1 MMKIALV
8 YHVLLLAASGCAR
21 YTTCSN
27 GSVQRPGLQPTEW
40 ARWRLSDKEADML
53 SKHERADPRATR
65 TRMWLVQ
72 AFEQLVEQQDFA
84 DVTVQ
89 AIAAQASVNRAT
101 FYAHFTDKSSMMDE
115 VFRERFHQ
123 LLAQRMPAPPP
134 TAEDLTQGM
143 FLALADGW
151 RCIPRRCN
159 HVYLRHAAEFEA
171 KLELIMR
178 DEVDAW
184 LTRQPGFRT
193 MPADQRGV
201 AAALAAGAIYGAAA
215 QWRSGGIA
223 TPPDPAAHM
232 ASTAVATLLA
242 ALRPAVPEPARP

>member
-1 MMKIALV
+1 
-8 YHVLLLAASGCAR
+8 
-21 YTTCSN
+21 
-27 GSVQRPGLQPTEW
+27 
-40 ARWRLSDKEADML
+40 ML

-101 FYAHFTDKSSMMDE
+101 FYAHFTDKKQMVDA
-115 VFRERFHQ
+115 VFRERFAQ
-123 LLAQRMPAPPP
+123 LLAQRMPAPPT
-134 TAEDLTQGM
+134 TAEDLAHSL

-151 RCIPRRCN
+151 RCAPRRCY
-159 HVYLRHAAEFEA
+159 HVYQRHAPELEH
-171 KLELIMR
+171 KLELLLR

-184 LTRQPGFRT
+184 LARQPGFRT
-193 MPADQRGV
+193 MPASERGV

-215 QWRSGGIA
+215 QWRFGGTTA
-223 TPPDPAAHM
+223 PPEPAAHM
-232 ASTAVATLLA
+232 ASAAVAALLA
-242 ALRPAVPEPARP
+242 ALRPAVPGPALP